1 MLYNRA
7 QMPKSTSVFFC
18 NSCGNE
24 FAKWAGQ
31 CPACHEWNTL
41 VETAPFLKTARTKTG
56 QKVSLKPAESFTVK
70 TALSSQTGYT
80 FSTGIGE
87 FDRVLG
93 PGLTKGGVYL
103 LAGQPGI
110 GKSTLLTQLALSLQP
125 PLSRGGG
132 QQAGGVLYVCSE
144 ENPAQVASRI
154 TRLQGL
160 SSQADHIQL
169 LNTSCVENIIDALKP
184 TISNRDLKSESCD
197 LICIVD
203 SIQSVSTVTNPTTP
217 GSPSQIRDSAS
228 FLIQAAKEH
237 SVPLI
242 IVGHV
247 TKDGD
252 IAGPKMLEHMVDTV
266 LELSGDRQHLLRL
279 LRTVKNRF
287 GPTDETGIF
296 RMDGG
301 GLNEVK
307 DPGAIL
313 LEGRVKNAPGSCLT
327 MIMEGTR
334 PLTVEIQAL
343 VVASPLPIPRRI
355 AKGISG
361 NRLQLI
367 CAILTKHLN
376 LSLATKDVFVNVT
389 GGLEVKDPGADLGI
403 ALAIVSSVKDKPLPE
418 NSICFGELGLLGEIR
433 KVGFTDK
440 MLKEAK
446 SLGYTIVFSP
456 LSHASIRSIK
466 LT

>member
-1 MLYNRA
+1 MS
-7 QMPKSTSVFFC
+7 KSSSVFFC

-41 VETAPFLKTARTKTG
+41 VEAAPFLKTTKG
-56 QKVSLKPAESFTVK
+56 GRRSSSHLLSALTVK
-70 TALSSQTGYT
+70 DALTSEKGLT
-80 FSTGIGE
+80 FPTGIGE

-93 PGLTKGGVYL
+93 SGITKGGVYL

-110 GKSTLLTQLALSLQP
+110 GKSTLLTQLALSL
-125 PLSRGGG
+125 SKD
-132 QQAGGVLYVCSE
+132 VFYVCSE

-154 TRLQGL
+154 QRISPKDTPKI
-160 SSQADHIQL
+160 HL
-169 LNTSCVENIIDALKP
+169 LNTSVVENIVEIIAKNPDSLV
-184 TISNRDLKSESCD
+184 I
-197 LICIVD
+197 ID
-203 SIQSVSTVTNPTTP
+203 SIQSVYTDQNATTP

-228 FLIQAAKEH
+228 ILIQSAKEH
-237 SVPLI
+237 GTPLI

-279 LRTVKNRF
+279 LRTIKNRF

-296 RMDGG
+296 QMTSA
-301 GLNEVK
+301 GLAEVK

-313 LEGRVKNAPGSCLT
+313 LEGRIKNAPGSCLT

-343 VVASPLPIPRRI
+343 VVSSPLPIPRRI
-355 AKGISG
+355 AKGIST

-367 CAILTKHLN
+367 CAILTKHLH
-376 LSLATKDVFVNVT
+376 LPIGEKDVFVNVT
-389 GGLEVKDPGADLGI
+389 GGMDIKDPGADLGI
-403 ALAIVSSVKDKPLPE
+403 ALAIISSAKDVPLPE
-418 NSICFGELGLLGEIR
+418 SSICFGELGLLGEIR
-433 KVGFTDK
+433 NVGFTDK
-440 MLKEAK
+440 MFKEAK
-446 SLGYTIVFSP
+446 ALGY
-456 LSHASIRSIK
+456 RSIYSPK
-466 LT
+466 DFPSIKKIPLK

>member
-1 MLYNRA
+1 MS
-7 QMPKSTSVFFC
+7 KSTTIFFC

-41 VETAPFLKTARTKTG
+41 VEATPFLNTRVTGGKKTTG
-56 QKVSLKPAESFTVK
+56 KPAETFSVNDALTSQKGFT
-70 TALSSQTGYT
+70 L
-80 FSTGIGE
+80 STGITE

-93 PGLTKGGVYL
+93 PGITRGGVYL

-110 GKSTLLTQLALSLQP
+110 GKSTLLTQLAISIP
-125 PLSRGGG
+125 EE
-132 QQAGGVLYVCSE
+132 VYYICSE
-144 ENPAQVASRI
+144 ENPAQVATRI
-154 TRLQGL
+154 KRL
-160 SSQADHIQL
+160 SKKDNKNIHL
-169 LNTSCVENIIDALKP
+169 LNTSVVDNICE
-184 TISNRDLKSESCD
+184 TIAKNHDSLV
-197 LICIVD
+197 IID
-203 SIQSVSTVTNPTTP
+203 SIQSVYTNQNATTP

-228 FLIQAAKEH
+228 LLIQTAKEH

-279 LRTVKNRF
+279 LRTIKNRF

-296 RMDGG
+296 RMTGN
-301 GLNEVK
+301 GLEEVK

-313 LEGRVKNAPGSCLT
+313 LEGRIKNAPGSCLT

-334 PLTVEIQAL
+334 PLTIEIQAL
-343 VVASPLPIPRRI
+343 VVSSPLPIPRRI
-355 AKGISG
+355 AKGIST

-367 CAILTKHLN
+367 CAILTKHLH
-376 LSLATKDVFVNVT
+376 LPIAEKDVFVNVT
-389 GGLEVKDPGADLGI
+389 GGLDVKDPGADLGI
-403 ALAIVSSVKDKPLPE
+403 ALAIVSSAKELPLPE

-433 KVGFTDK
+433 KVGFGDK
-440 MLKEAK
+440 MEKEAK
-446 SLGYTIVFSP
+446 ALGYSKIFSP
-456 LSHASIRSIK
+456 STHTTINSIK
-466 LT
+466 LVPTK

>member
-1 MLYNRA
+1 M
-7 QMPKSTSVFFC
+7 KSSSVFFC

-110 GKSTLLTQLALSLQP
+110 GKSTLLTQLALASKQT
-125 PLSRGGG
+125 
-132 QQAGGVLYVCSE
+132 VVYVCSE

-160 SSQADHIQL
+160 SLKADNIKL
-169 LNTSCVENIIDALKP
+169 LNTSTVENVLEAI
-184 TISNRDLKSESCD
+184 KSEPNS
-197 LICIVD
+197 LVIID

-228 FLIQAAKEH
+228 YLIQAAKEN
-237 SVPLI
+237 SIPLI

-301 GLNEVK
+301 GLTEVK

-313 LEGRVKNAPGSCLT
+313 LDGRVKNAPGSCLT
-327 MIMEGTR
+327 MVMEGTR

-343 VVASPLPIPRRI
+343 VVASPLPIPRRV
-355 AKGISG
+355 AKGISS

-389 GGLEVKDPGADLGI
+389 GGMEVKDPGADLGI
-403 ALAIVSSVKDKPLPE
+403 ALAIVSSVKDRSLPE

-440 MLKEAK
+440 MIKEAK
-446 SLGYTIVFSP
+446 SLGYTTVFSP

-466 LT
+466 L

>member
-1 MLYNRA
+1 
-7 QMPKSTSVFFC
+7 MPKSNVIFFC

-41 VETAPFLKTARTKTG
+41 VEATPFLKTAKTKSG
-56 QKVSLKPAESFTVK
+56 GKVTLKPAESFSVK

-80 FSTGIGE
+80 FSTGISE

-110 GKSTLLTQLALSLQP
+110 GKSTLLTQLALNSKQT
-125 PLSRGGG
+125 
-132 QQAGGVLYVCSE
+132 VVYVCSE
-144 ENPAQVASRI
+144 ENPAQVANRI
-154 TRLQGL
+154 KRL
-160 SSQADHIQL
+160 STKNNDHIKL
-169 LNTSCVENIIDALKP
+169 LNTSTVENILDA
-184 TISNRDLKSESCD
+184 IKSDPGC
-197 LICIVD
+197 LVIVD
-203 SIQSVSTVTNPTTP
+203 SIQSVSTAVNPTTP

-228 FLIQAAKEH
+228 FLIQTAKEN
-237 SVPLI
+237 SIPMI

-296 RMDGG
+296 RMDGN
-301 GLNEVK
+301 GLAEVK

-343 VVASPLPIPRRI
+343 VVASPLPIPRRV
-355 AKGISG
+355 AKGISS

-376 LSLATKDVFVNVT
+376 LPIATKDVFVNVT
-389 GGLEVKDPGADLGI
+389 GGMDVKDPGADLGI
-403 ALAIVSSVKDKPLPE
+403 ALAIVSSVKDKPLPD
-418 NSICFGELGLLGEIR
+418 NSICFGELGLLGEVR
-433 KVGFTDK
+433 KVGFSDK
-440 MLKEAK
+440 MLKEAT
-446 SLGYTIVFSP
+446 SLGYTTIFSP
-456 LSHASIRSIK
+456 STHTSIK
-466 LT
+466 AIKLA

>member
-1 MLYNRA
+1 
-7 QMPKSTSVFFC
+7 MPKSTSVFFC

-41 VETAPFLKTARTKTG
+41 VEATPFLKTARTKTG

-169 LNTSCVENIIDALKP
+169 LNTSCVENIIESLKP
-184 TISNRDLKSESCD
+184 TTSNQEPITL
-197 LICIVD
+197 CIVD

-228 FLIQAAKEH
+228 YLIQAAKEH

-301 GLNEVK
+301 GLTEVK

-327 MIMEGTR
+327 MVMEGTR

-389 GGLEVKDPGADLGI
+389 GGMDVKDPGADLGI

-446 SLGYTIVFSP
+446 SLGYTTVFSP
-456 LSHASIRSIK
+456 LSHTSLRSIK
-466 LT
+466 IV

>member
-1 MLYNRA
+1 MGL
-7 QMPKSTSVFFC
+7 S
-18 NSCGNE
+18 
-24 FAKWAGQ
+24 
-31 CPACHEWNTL
+31 
-41 VETAPFLKTARTKTG
+41 ARLPLFG
-56 QKVSLKPAESFTVK
+56 IILLVSLANAEDFVAVNSFDGRDVLSGIFYANVKGYPVRFLPSPAHDLSIFLAKVGSNHSVLLVQSAANPVSILAESELRYSNQVELY
-70 TALSSQTGYT
+70 ASQ
-80 FSTGIGE
+80 
-87 FDRVLG
+87 
-93 PGLTKGGVYL
+93 GGAETNL
-103 LAGQPGI
+103 
-110 GKSTLLTQLALSLQP
+110 
-125 PLSRGGG
+125 
-132 QQAGGVLYVCSE
+132 
-144 ENPAQVASRI
+144 
-154 TRLQGL
+154 
-160 SSQADHIQL
+160 
-169 LNTSCVENIIDALKP
+169 
-184 TISNRDLKSESCD
+184 D
-197 LICIVD
+197 LILNVIERGTPDLIIVD
-203 SIQSVSTVTNPTTP
+203 SIQTMYRPGLESAPGSVSQVRESTALLL
-217 GSPSQIRDSAS
+217 R
-228 FLIQAAKEH
+228 LAKTQGIPIF
-237 SVPLI
+237 V
-242 IVGHV
+242 VGHV

-296 RMDGG
+296 RMNSN
-301 GLNEVK
+301 GLEEVK
-307 DPGAIL
+307 DPGSIL

-343 VVASPLPIPRRI
+343 AVSSPLPIPRRI

-389 GGLEVKDPGADLGI
+389 GGMDIKDPGADLGI
-403 ALAIVSSVKDKPLPE
+403 ALAILSSVKDKPLPE

-446 SLGYTIVFSP
+446 ALGYTTIFSP
-456 LSHASIRSIK
+456 ISQTSIRSIK
-466 LT
+466 LM

>member
-1 MLYNRA
+1 
-7 QMPKSTSVFFC
+7 MPKSTTVFFC

-24 FAKWAGQ
+24 FVKWAGQ

-41 VETAPFLKTARTKTG
+41 VEATPFLKTTKSKTG
-56 QKVSLKPAESFTVK
+56 QKISIKPAESFTVQA
-70 TALSSQTGYT
+70 ALSSQIGYT

-110 GKSTLLTQLALSLQP
+110 GKSTLLTQLALASKQT
-125 PLSRGGG
+125 
-132 QQAGGVLYVCSE
+132 VVYVCSE

-154 TRLQGL
+154 KRLSAKGN
-160 SSQADHIQL
+160 DHIEL
-169 LNTSCVENIIDALKP
+169 LNTSTVENVVERIKADPNCLVII
-184 TISNRDLKSESCD
+184 
-197 LICIVD
+197 D
-203 SIQSVSTVTNPTTP
+203 SIQSVSTAINPTTP

-237 SVPLI
+237 STPLI

-279 LRTVKNRF
+279 LRTIKNRF

-296 RMDGG
+296 RMDGT
-301 GLNEVK
+301 GLVEVK

-343 VVASPLPIPRRI
+343 VVASPLPIPRRV

-376 LSLATKDVFVNVT
+376 LAIATKDVFVNVT
-389 GGLEVKDPGADLGI
+389 GGLDVKDPGADLGI

-446 SLGYTIVFSP
+446 ALGYTTVFSP
-456 LSHASIRSIK
+456 LSHTSIRSIK
-466 LT
+466 LL

>member
-1 MLYNRA
+1 MS
-7 QMPKSTSVFFC
+7 KSSVVFFC
-18 NSCGNE
+18 NTCGNE
-24 FAKWAGQ
+24 FAKWSGQ

-41 VETAPFLKTARTKTG
+41 VEATPFLKTQRGGGKRKSTPKA
-56 QKVSLKPAESFTVK
+56 AESLTVK
-70 TALSSQTGYT
+70 DALTSEKGYT
-80 FSTGIGE
+80 ISTGIGE

-110 GKSTLLTQLALSLQP
+110 GKSTLLTQLALSVP
-125 PLSRGGG
+125 KN
-132 QQAGGVLYVCSE
+132 VCYVCSE
-144 ENPAQVASRI
+144 ENPAQVATRI
-154 TRLQGL
+154 KRLSKKDTGNI
-160 SSQADHIQL
+160 SL
-169 LNTSCVENIIDALKP
+169 LNTSLVDSICETMAKNPDSLVII
-184 TISNRDLKSESCD
+184 
-197 LICIVD
+197 D
-203 SIQSVSTVTNPTTP
+203 SIQSVYTNQNITTP

-228 FLIQAAKEH
+228 LLIQTAKENNI
-237 SVPLI
+237 PLI

-247 TKDGD
+247 TKDGN

-266 LELSGDRQHLLRL
+266 LDLSGDRQHLLRL

-296 RMDGG
+296 QMTGE
-301 GLNEVK
+301 GLEEVK

-313 LEGRVKNAPGSCLT
+313 LEGRIQNAPGSCLT

-343 VVASPLPIPRRI
+343 VVSSPLPIPRRI
-355 AKGISG
+355 AKGISI

-367 CAILTKHLN
+367 CAILTKHLH
-376 LSLATKDVFVNVT
+376 LPIGEKDVFVNVT
-389 GGLEVKDPGADLGI
+389 GGMEVKDPGADLGI
-403 ALAIVSSVKDKPLPE
+403 AMAIISSAKNKPLPE

-433 KVGFTDK
+433 RVGFTDK

-446 SLGYTIVFSP
+446 ALGYKKIYSPATHKTIRDISRI
-456 LSHASIRSIK
+456 SREDS
-466 LT
+466 

>member
-1 MLYNRA
+1 
-7 QMPKSTSVFFC
+7 MPKPSTVFFC

-24 FAKWAGQ
+24 FAKWSGQ

-41 VETAPFLKTARTKTG
+41 TEATPFLKTAKTKTG
-56 QKVSLKPAESFTVK
+56 KSIAVKPAETYTVK
-70 TALSSQTGYT
+70 TAVASQSGYT
-80 FSTGIGE
+80 FSTNIGE
-87 FDRVLG
+87 LDRVLG

-110 GKSTLLTQLALSLQP
+110 GKSTLLTQLALNSKQT
-125 PLSRGGG
+125 
-132 QQAGGVLYVCSE
+132 VVYVCSE

-154 TRLQGL
+154 NRL
-160 SSQADHIQL
+160 SKKDNPHIKL
-169 LNTSCVENIIDALKP
+169 LNTSTVENVIEEIKKDQNCLV
-184 TISNRDLKSESCD
+184 
-197 LICIVD
+197 IVD
-203 SIQSVSTVTNPTTP
+203 SIQSVYTATNPTTP
-217 GSPSQIRDSAS
+217 GSPSQIRDSATY
-228 FLIQAAKEH
+228 LIQSAKEN
-237 SVPLI
+237 SVPMI

-279 LRTVKNRF
+279 LRTIKNRF

-296 RMDGG
+296 RMNSL
-301 GLNEVK
+301 GLEEVK

-343 VVASPLPIPRRI
+343 VVNSPLPIPRRI
-355 AKGISG
+355 AKGIST

-376 LSLATKDVFVNVT
+376 LPIATKDVFVNVT
-389 GGLEVKDPGADLGI
+389 GGLDVKDPGADLGI
-403 ALAIVSSVKDKPLPE
+403 ALAIVSSIKDKPLPE
-418 NSICFGELGLLGEIR
+418 SSICFGELGLLGEIR

-440 MLKEAK
+440 MLKEAN
-446 SLGYTIVFSP
+446 SLSYTSIFSP
-456 LSHASIRSIK
+456 STHTSIK
-466 LT
+466 SIKF

>member
-1 MLYNRA
+1 M
-7 QMPKSTSVFFC
+7 KSTSVFFC

-24 FAKWAGQ
+24 FVKWAGQ

-41 VETAPFLKTARTKTG
+41 IEATPFLKTAKTKTG
-56 QKVSLKPAESFTVK
+56 QKVSIKPAESFSVK
-70 TALSSQTGYT
+70 AALSSQTGYT

-110 GKSTLLTQLALSLQP
+110 GKSTLLTQLALSVVSP
-125 PLSRGGG
+125 SPLSKGEASLLARRGISGTINH
-132 QQAGGVLYVCSE
+132 VIYVCSE

-154 TRLQGL
+154 QRLSIKGN
-160 SSQADHIQL
+160 DHIQL
-169 LNTSCVENIIDALKP
+169 LNTSTVENILETMKADPNCLV
-184 TISNRDLKSESCD
+184 
-197 LICIVD
+197 IVD
-203 SIQSVSTVTNPTTP
+203 SIQSISTATNPTTP

-228 FLIQAAKEH
+228 YLIQTAKEN
-237 SVPLI
+237 SVPMI

-301 GLNEVK
+301 GLVEVK

-376 LSLATKDVFVNVT
+376 LAISTKDVFVNVT
-389 GGLEVKDPGADLGI
+389 GGMDVKDPGADLGI

-440 MLKEAK
+440 MIKEAK
-446 SLGYTIVFSP
+446 SLGYTTIFSP
-456 LSHASIRSIK
+456 LSHSSIKSIK
-466 LT
+466 L

>member
-1 MLYNRA
+1 MAR
-7 QMPKSTSVFFC
+7 STTVFFC

-24 FAKWAGQ
+24 FSKWAGQ

-41 VETAPFLKTARTKTG
+41 VEATPFLKTTKTKTG
-56 QKVSLKPAESFTVK
+56 ASVAIKPAESFTIK
-70 TALSSQTGYT
+70 QALSSQVGYT
-80 FSTGIGE
+80 FSTGITE

-110 GKSTLLTQLALSLQP
+110 GKSTLLTQLALNSKQN
-125 PLSRGGG
+125 
-132 QQAGGVLYVCSE
+132 VIYVCSE
-144 ENPAQVASRI
+144 ENPAQVATRI
-154 TRLQGL
+154 KRL
-160 SSQADHIQL
+160 STKDSDHIKL
-169 LNTSCVENIIDALKP
+169 LNSSAVENITEAVKTTPDCLV
-184 TISNRDLKSESCD
+184 
-197 LICIVD
+197 IVD
-203 SIQSVSTVTNPTTP
+203 SIQSVYTLTNATTP
-217 GSPSQIRDSAS
+217 GSPSQIRDSATY
-228 FLIQAAKEH
+228 LIQCAKEN
-237 SVPLI
+237 SVPMI

-279 LRTVKNRF
+279 LRTIKNRF

-296 RMDGG
+296 RMDGT
-301 GLNEVK
+301 GLTEVK

-313 LEGRVKNAPGSCLT
+313 LEGRVENAPGSCLT

-343 VVASPLPIPRRI
+343 VVSSPLPIPRRI
-355 AKGISG
+355 AKGIST

-376 LSLATKDVFVNVT
+376 LAIVTKDVFVNVT
-389 GGLEVKDPGADLGI
+389 GGMDIKDPGADLGI
-403 ALAIVSSVKDKPLPE
+403 ALAIVSSCKDKPLPE

-446 SLGYTIVFSP
+446 SLGYTNIFSP
-456 LSHASIRSIK
+456 GTHKSIKNIK

>member
-1 MLYNRA
+1 M
-7 QMPKSTSVFFC
+7 KSNVVFFC

-24 FAKWAGQ
+24 FVKWAGQ

-41 VETAPFLKTARTKTG
+41 VEATPFLKTAKTKSG
-56 QKVSLKPAESFTVK
+56 QKVSIKSAESFSVK
-70 TALSSQTGYT
+70 AALSSQTGYT
-80 FSTGIGE
+80 FSTGISE

-93 PGLTKGGVYL
+93 PGLTRGGVYL

-110 GKSTLLTQLALSLQP
+110 GKSTLLTQLALASKQT
-125 PLSRGGG
+125 
-132 QQAGGVLYVCSE
+132 VVYVCSE
-144 ENPAQVASRI
+144 ENPAQVATRI
-154 TRLQGL
+154 QRLSEPAL
-160 SSQADHIQL
+160 SSLRSRVPSREEGGCQAGRVRDTSHIKL
-169 LNTSCVENIIDALKP
+169 LNTSTVENIIEA
-184 TISNRDLKSESCD
+184 IKSDPGC
-197 LICIVD
+197 LVIVD
-203 SIQSVSTVTNPTTP
+203 SIQSVSTATNPTTP

-228 FLIQAAKEH
+228 YLIQAAKEH
-237 SVPLI
+237 STPLI

-279 LRTVKNRF
+279 LRTIKNRF

-296 RMDGG
+296 RMDSG
-301 GLNEVK
+301 GLIEVK

-376 LSLATKDVFVNVT
+376 LSIATKDVFVNVT
-389 GGLEVKDPGADLGI
+389 GGMDVKDPGADLGI

-440 MLKEAK
+440 MIKEAK
-446 SLGYTIVFSP
+446 ALGYTTIFSP
-456 LSHASIRSIK
+456 LSHTSIKSIK
-466 LT
+466 LS

>member
-1 MLYNRA
+1 
-7 QMPKSTSVFFC
+7 MPKSSTIFFC

-24 FAKWAGQ
+24 FVKWAGQ

-41 VETAPFLKTARTKTG
+41 VETTPFLKTAKTKTG
-56 QKVSLKPAESFTVK
+56 QKVSIKPAESFTVQA
-70 TALSSQTGYT
+70 ALSSQTGYT

-93 PGLTKGGVYL
+93 PGLTRGGVYL

-110 GKSTLLTQLALSLQP
+110 GKSTLLTQLALSISQP

-132 QQAGGVLYVCSE
+132 PQAGGVSKQARGISGTINHVVYVCSE
-144 ENPAQVASRI
+144 ENPAQVASRV
-154 TRLQGL
+154 TRLRGL
-160 SSQADHIQL
+160 SSQVDHIEL
-169 LNTSCVENIIDALKP
+169 LNTSTVENVVERIKSDPQCLVII
-184 TISNRDLKSESCD
+184 
-197 LICIVD
+197 D
-203 SIQSVSTVTNPTTP
+203 SIQSISTATNPTTP

-237 SVPLI
+237 STPLI

-279 LRTVKNRF
+279 LRTIKNRF

-296 RMDGG
+296 RMDGS
-301 GLNEVK
+301 GLVEVK

-343 VVASPLPIPRRI
+343 VVASPLPIPRRV
-355 AKGISG
+355 AKGISS

-376 LSLATKDVFVNVT
+376 LAISTKDVFVNVT
-389 GGLEVKDPGADLGI
+389 GGLDVKDPGADLGI

-446 SLGYTIVFSP
+446 ALGYTTVYSP

-466 LT
+466 LTA

>member
-1 MLYNRA
+1 
-7 QMPKSTSVFFC
+7 MPKSTTVFFC

-24 FAKWAGQ
+24 FAKWSGQ

-41 VETAPFLKTARTKTG
+41 VEATPFLKTQRGGSK
-56 QKVSLKPAESFTVK
+56 KSSSKPAESFSVK
-70 TALSSQTGYT
+70 EALTSEKGYT
-80 FSTGIGE
+80 FTTGISE

-93 PGLTKGGVYL
+93 PGLTRGGVYL

-110 GKSTLLTQLALSLQP
+110 GKSTLLTQLALSVPQD
-125 PLSRGGG
+125 
-132 QQAGGVLYVCSE
+132 VYYVCSE
-144 ENPAQVASRI
+144 ENPAQVATRI
-154 TRLQGL
+154 QRL
-160 SSQADHIQL
+160 SKKDPANIHL
-169 LNTSCVENIIDALKP
+169 LNTSVVDNICE
-184 TISNRDLKSESCD
+184 TIAKNPDSLV
-197 LICIVD
+197 IID
-203 SIQSVSTVTNPTTP
+203 SIQSVYTNQNATTP

-228 FLIQAAKEH
+228 LLIQTAKEH
-237 SVPLI
+237 STPLI

-279 LRTVKNRF
+279 LRTIKNRF

-296 RMDGG
+296 QMTGG
-301 GLNEVK
+301 GLAEVK

-313 LEGRVKNAPGSCLT
+313 LEGRIKNAPGSCLT

-343 VVASPLPIPRRI
+343 VVSSPLPIPRRV
-355 AKGISG
+355 AKGIST

-367 CAILTKHLN
+367 CAILTKHLH
-376 LSLATKDVFVNVT
+376 LPIAEKDVFVNVT
-389 GGLEVKDPGADLGI
+389 GGMDVKDPGADLGI
-403 ALAIVSSVKDKPLPE
+403 ALAIVSSAKNVPLPE

-433 KVGFTDK
+433 RVGFTDK

-446 SLGYTIVFSP
+446 ALGYGKIFSP
-456 LSHASIRSIK
+456 EGYPTLSSLHLPSK
-466 LT
+466 TN

>member
-1 MLYNRA
+1 MA
-7 QMPKSTSVFFC
+7 KSSTVFFC

-41 VETAPFLKTARTKTG
+41 VEAAPFQKPVKGARASG
-56 QKVSLKPAESFTVK
+56 KPVETFTVK
-70 TALSSQTGYT
+70 EALNSTKGYT
-80 FSTGIGE
+80 FPTGIGE

-93 PGLTKGGVYL
+93 PGLTRGGVYL
-103 LAGQPGI
+103 LAGEPGI
-110 GKSTLLTQLALSLQP
+110 GKSTLLTQLALSI
-125 PLSRGGG
+125 GTDIY
-132 QQAGGVLYVCSE
+132 YVCSE

-154 TRLQGL
+154 QRL
-160 SSQADHIQL
+160 SQKDTQNIHL
-169 LNTSCVENIIDALKP
+169 LNTSVVENITQ
-184 TISNRDLKSESCD
+184 TISKNPNSLV
-197 LICIVD
+197 IVD
-203 SIQSVSTVTNPTTP
+203 SIQSVYTSQNATTP

-228 FLIQAAKEH
+228 LLIQAAKEN

-266 LELSGDRQHLLRL
+266 LQLSGDRQHLLRL
-279 LRTVKNRF
+279 LRTIKNRF

-296 RMDGG
+296 QMT
-301 GLNEVK
+301 GLGLSEVT

-334 PLTVEIQAL
+334 PLTIEIQAL
-343 VVASPLPIPRRI
+343 VVSSPLPIPRRI
-355 AKGISG
+355 AKGISI

-367 CAILTKHLN
+367 CAILTKHLH
-376 LSLATKDVFVNVT
+376 LPIADKDVFVNVT
-389 GGLEVKDPGADLGI
+389 GGMDVKDPGADLGI
-403 ALAIVSSVKDKPLPE
+403 ALAIISSAKNLPLPE
-418 NSICFGELGLLGEIR
+418 NSISFGELGLLGEIR
-433 KVGFTDK
+433 RVGFADK
-440 MLKEAK
+440 MQKEAK
-446 SLGYTIVFSP
+446 KLGYQTIFSP
-456 LSHASIRSIK
+456 QDHHSIK
-466 LT
+466 SIKF

>member
-1 MLYNRA
+1 M
-7 QMPKSTSVFFC
+7 KSSSIFFC

-24 FAKWAGQ
+24 FVKWAGQ

-41 VETAPFLKTARTKTG
+41 VEATPFLKTAKTKTG
-56 QKVSLKPAESFTVK
+56 QKISIKPAESFTVQA
-70 TALSSQTGYT
+70 ALSSQTGYT

-110 GKSTLLTQLALSLQP
+110 GKSTLLTQLALSVTSP
-125 PLSRGGG
+125 SPLSKGDTATPRGISGSRRT
-132 QQAGGVLYVCSE
+132 VIYVCSE

-154 TRLQGL
+154 SRLSNL
-160 SSQADHIQL
+160 APSTKHQAPITL
-169 LNTSCVENIIDALKP
+169 LNTSTVENVVERIKSDPHCLVII
-184 TISNRDLKSESCD
+184 
-197 LICIVD
+197 D
-203 SIQSVSTVTNPTTP
+203 SIQSISTATNPTTP

-228 FLIQAAKEH
+228 FLIQAAKEY
-237 SVPLI
+237 STPLI

-279 LRTVKNRF
+279 LRTIKNRF

-296 RMDGG
+296 RMDSN
-301 GLNEVK
+301 GLLEVK

-343 VVASPLPIPRRI
+343 VVDSLLPIPRRV

-389 GGLEVKDPGADLGI
+389 GGLDVKDPGADLGI

-440 MLKEAK
+440 MIKEAK
-446 SLGYTIVFSP
+446 ALGYTTIYSP
-456 LSHASIRSIK
+456 LSHAGIRSIK

>member
-1 MLYNRA
+1 M
-7 QMPKSTSVFFC
+7 KSSTVFFC

-24 FAKWAGQ
+24 FVKWAGQ

-41 VETAPFLKTARTKTG
+41 VEATPFLKTAKTKTG
-56 QKVSLKPAESFTVK
+56 QKVTLKPAESFTVQ
-70 TALSSQTGYT
+70 TALASQTSYT
-80 FSTGIGE
+80 FTTGLKE

-93 PGLTKGGVYL
+93 PGLTRGGVYL

-110 GKSTLLTQLALSLQP
+110 GKSTLLTQLALSL
-125 PLSRGGG
+125 LSPH
-132 QQAGGVLYVCSE
+132 QAPSTKHSILYVCSE

-154 TRLQGL
+154 SRLQGQ
-160 SSQADHIQL
+160 SSKADNIQL
-169 LNTSCVENIIDALKP
+169 LNTSCVENITEALKP
-184 TISNRDLKSESCD
+184 GTSNSEPIT
-197 LICIVD
+197 LCIVD
-203 SIQSVSTVTNPTTP
+203 SIQSVSSVTNPTTS
-217 GSPSQIRDSAS
+217 GSPSQIRDSATY
-228 FLIQAAKEH
+228 LIQAAKE
-237 SVPLI
+237 SSIPLI

-247 TKDGD
+247 TKDGS

-279 LRTVKNRF
+279 LRSSKNRF

-296 RMDGG
+296 RMEGS
-301 GLNEVK
+301 GLTEVK

-313 LEGRVKNAPGSCLT
+313 LEGRVPNAPGSCLT

-343 VVASPLPIPRRI
+343 VVASPLPIPRRV

-367 CAILTKHLN
+367 CAILTKHLH
-376 LSLATKDVFVNVT
+376 LPLATKDVFVNVT
-389 GGLEVKDPGADLGI
+389 GGLDVKDPGADLGI
-403 ALAIVSSVKDKPLPE
+403 ALAIISSVKDKPLPE
-418 NSICFGELGLLGEIR
+418 SSICFGELGLLGEIR
-433 KVGFTDK
+433 RVGFTDK

-446 SLGYTIVFSP
+446 TLGYTTIYSP
-456 LSHASIRSIK
+456 LSHASIKTIK
-466 LT
+466 FS

>member
-1 MLYNRA
+1 MS
-7 QMPKSTSVFFC
+7 KSTTVFFC

-41 VETAPFLKTARTKTG
+41 VEATPFLNTRVTG
-56 QKVSLKPAESFTVK
+56 GKKITSKPAETFSVSDALTSQKGFT
-70 TALSSQTGYT
+70 L
-80 FSTGIGE
+80 STGIGE

-93 PGLTKGGVYL
+93 PGITRGGVYL

-110 GKSTLLTQLALSLQP
+110 GKSTLLTQLAISIPQE
-125 PLSRGGG
+125 
-132 QQAGGVLYVCSE
+132 VYYVCSE
-144 ENPAQVASRI
+144 ENPAQVATRI
-154 TRLQGL
+154 KRL
-160 SSQADHIQL
+160 SKKDTKNIHL
-169 LNTSCVENIIDALKP
+169 LNTSVVDNICE
-184 TISNRDLKSESCD
+184 TIAKNHDSLV
-197 LICIVD
+197 IID
-203 SIQSVSTVTNPTTP
+203 SIQSVYTNQNATTP

-228 FLIQAAKEH
+228 LLIQTAKEH

-242 IVGHV
+242 VVGHV

-279 LRTVKNRF
+279 LRTIKNRF

-296 RMDGG
+296 RMTGN
-301 GLNEVK
+301 GLEEVK

-334 PLTVEIQAL
+334 PLTIEIQAL
-343 VVASPLPIPRRI
+343 VVSSPLPIPRRI
-355 AKGISG
+355 AKGISI

-367 CAILTKHLN
+367 CAILTKHLH
-376 LSLATKDVFVNVT
+376 LPIAEKDVFVNVT
-389 GGLEVKDPGADLGI
+389 GGLDVKDPGADLGI
-403 ALAIVSSVKDKPLPE
+403 ALAIVSSAKDLPLPE

-433 KVGFTDK
+433 KVGFGDK
-440 MLKEAK
+440 MEKEAK
-446 SLGYTIVFSP
+446 ALGYSKIFSP
-456 LSHASIRSIK
+456 STHTSIK
-466 LT
+466 SITLRGASS

>member
-1 MLYNRA
+1 MS
-7 QMPKSTSVFFC
+7 KSNTVFFC

-41 VETAPFLKTARTKTG
+41 VEATPFLKTQRGGSKKSST
-56 QKVSLKPAESFTVK
+56 KPAETFTVK
-70 TALSSQTGYT
+70 EALTSEVGYT
-80 FSTGIGE
+80 LTTGISE

-110 GKSTLLTQLALSLQP
+110 GKSTLLTQLAITVP
-125 PLSRGGG
+125 ND
-132 QQAGGVLYVCSE
+132 VYYVCSE
-144 ENPAQVASRI
+144 ENPAQVATRI
-154 TRLQGL
+154 KRL
-160 SSQADHIQL
+160 SKKDTPNIHL
-169 LNTSCVENIIDALKP
+169 LNTSLVDSICETIAKNHNSLVII
-184 TISNRDLKSESCD
+184 
-197 LICIVD
+197 D
-203 SIQSVSTVTNPTTP
+203 SIQSVYTNQNVTTP

-228 FLIQAAKEH
+228 LLIQTAKEH

-296 RMDGG
+296 QMTGN
-301 GLNEVK
+301 GLEEVK

-313 LEGRVKNAPGSCLT
+313 LEGRIKNAPGSCLT

-343 VVASPLPIPRRI
+343 VVSSPLPIPRRI
-355 AKGISG
+355 AKGIST

-367 CAILTKHLN
+367 CAILTKHLH
-376 LSLATKDVFVNVT
+376 LPIAEKDVFVNVT
-389 GGLEVKDPGADLGI
+389 GGMDVKDPGADLGI
-403 ALAIVSSVKDKPLPE
+403 ALAIISSAKNVPLPE

-433 KVGFTDK
+433 KVGFSDK

-446 SLGYTIVFSP
+446 ALGYDKIFSP
-456 LSHASIRSIK
+456 TTHATINSISLPNRG
-466 LT
+466 

>member
-1 MLYNRA
+1 
-7 QMPKSTSVFFC
+7 MPKATTLFFC

-24 FAKWAGQ
+24 FVKWAGQ

-41 VETAPFLKTARTKTG
+41 VEATPFLKTAKTKTG
-56 QKVSLKPAESFTVK
+56 QKVSIKPAESFSVK

-80 FSTGIGE
+80 FSTGISE

-110 GKSTLLTQLALSLQP
+110 GKSTLLTQLALNSKQT
-125 PLSRGGG
+125 
-132 QQAGGVLYVCSE
+132 VVYVCSE

-154 TRLQGL
+154 RRL
-160 SSQADHIQL
+160 SAKDNPHIQL
-169 LNTSCVENIIDALKP
+169 LNTSTVENIVEAIKNDPNCLV
-184 TISNRDLKSESCD
+184 
-197 LICIVD
+197 IVD
-203 SIQSVSTVTNPTTP
+203 SIQSVSTAINPTTP

-228 FLIQAAKEH
+228 FLIQAAKEN
-237 SVPLI
+237 STPMI

-279 LRTVKNRF
+279 LRSIKNRF

-296 RMDGG
+296 RMDGS
-301 GLNEVK
+301 GLVEVK

-343 VVASPLPIPRRI
+343 VVASPLPIPRRV
-355 AKGISG
+355 AKGISS

-376 LSLATKDVFVNVT
+376 LAIATKDVFVNVT
-389 GGLEVKDPGADLGI
+389 GGMDVKDPGADLGI
-403 ALAIVSSVKDKPLPE
+403 ALAIVSSTKDKPLPE
-418 NSICFGELGLLGEIR
+418 NTICFGELGLLGEIR

-440 MLKEAK
+440 MIKEAK
-446 SLGYTIVFSP
+446 SLGYTTIYSP
-456 LSHASIRSIK
+456 LSQSSIKSIK

>member
-1 MLYNRA
+1 M
-7 QMPKSTSVFFC
+7 KSPTVFFC

-24 FAKWAGQ
+24 FVKWAGQ

-41 VETAPFLKTARTKTG
+41 VEATPFLKTAKTKTG
-56 QKVSLKPAESFTVK
+56 QKVSIKPAESFTVQ
-70 TALSSQTGYT
+70 TALASQTSYT
-80 FSTGIGE
+80 FTTGLKE

-110 GKSTLLTQLALSLQP
+110 GKSTLLTQLALSLPSPHQTP
-125 PLSRGGG
+125 STKHSI
-132 QQAGGVLYVCSE
+132 LYVCSE

-154 TRLQGL
+154 TRLNPAL
-160 SSQADHIQL
+160 SREGVRQDERVQPSIIL
-169 LNTSCVENIIDALKP
+169 LNTSCVENIIDSLKP
-184 TISNRDLKSESCD
+184 RTNNQEPVAL
-197 LICIVD
+197 CIVD
-203 SIQSVSTVTNPTTP
+203 SIQSVSSATNPTTS

-228 FLIQAAKEH
+228 YLIQAAKEH

-247 TKDGD
+247 TKDGS

-279 LRTVKNRF
+279 LRSSKNRF

-296 RMDGG
+296 RMEGS
-301 GLNEVK
+301 GLTEVK

-343 VVASPLPIPRRI
+343 VVASPLPIPRRV

-367 CAILTKHLN
+367 CAILTKHLH
-376 LSLATKDVFVNVT
+376 LPLATKDVFVNVT
-389 GGLEVKDPGADLGI
+389 GGLDVKDPGADLGI
-403 ALAIVSSVKDKPLPE
+403 ALAIVSSVKDKPMPP

-433 KVGFTDK
+433 RVGFTDK
-440 MLKEAK
+440 MIKEAK
-446 SLGYTIVFSP
+446 TLGYTTVYSP
-456 LSHASIRSIK
+456 LSHASIKTIK
-466 LT
+466 FS

>member
-1 MLYNRA
+1 
-7 QMPKSTSVFFC
+7 MPKSANIFFC

-24 FAKWAGQ
+24 FAKWSGQ

-41 VETAPFLKTARTKTG
+41 VEATPFLKTQRGGTK
-56 QKVSLKPAESFTVK
+56 KSSNKPAETFSVK
-70 TALSSQTGYT
+70 DALTSQDGYT
-80 FSTGIGE
+80 QSTGIAE
-87 FDRVLG
+87 VDRVLG
-93 PGLTKGGVYL
+93 PGITKGGVYL

-110 GKSTLLTQLALSLQP
+110 GKSTLLTQLAISIK
-125 PLSRGGG
+125 SD
-132 QQAGGVLYVCSE
+132 VYYVCSE
-144 ENPAQVASRI
+144 ENPAQVATRI
-154 TRLQGL
+154 KRLSKIETPNIHL
-160 SSQADHIQL
+160 I
-169 LNTSCVENIIDALKP
+169 NTSLVDSVCETIAKNPKSLVII
-184 TISNRDLKSESCD
+184 
-197 LICIVD
+197 D
-203 SIQSVSTVTNPTTP
+203 SIQSVFTNQNATTP

-228 FLIQAAKEH
+228 LLIQTAKEH
-237 SVPLI
+237 STPLI

-247 TKDGD
+247 TKDGN

-266 LELSGDRQHLLRL
+266 LDLSGDRQHFLRL
-279 LRTVKNRF
+279 LRTIKNRF

-296 RMDGG
+296 QMTSK
-301 GLNEVK
+301 GLEEVK

-343 VVASPLPIPRRI
+343 VVSSPLPIPRRI
-355 AKGISG
+355 AKGISI

-367 CAILTKHLN
+367 CAILTKHLH
-376 LSLATKDVFVNVT
+376 LPIGEKDVFVNVT

-403 ALAIVSSVKDKPLPE
+403 ALAIISSSKDKPLPE

-433 KVGFTDK
+433 KVGFAEK

-446 SLGYTIVFSP
+446 ALGYTNIYSP
-456 LSHASIRSIK
+456 TSHHNLKSVSF
-466 LT
+466 

>member
-1 MLYNRA
+1 
-7 QMPKSTSVFFC
+7 MPKSNTIFFC

-24 FAKWAGQ
+24 FVKWAGQ

-41 VETAPFLKTARTKTG
+41 VEATPFLKTTKTKTG
-56 QKVSLKPAESFTVK
+56 QKVTLKPAESFSVK
-70 TALSSQTGYT
+70 SALSSQTGYT
-80 FSTGIGE
+80 FSTGISE

-110 GKSTLLTQLALSLQP
+110 GKSTLLTQLALLASSSSALSKGETP
-125 PLSRGGG
+125 PP
-132 QQAGGVLYVCSE
+132 AGKGISGSQRTVIYVCSE

-154 TRLQGL
+154 QRL
-160 SSQADHIQL
+160 SQKGHDHIKL
-169 LNTSCVENIIDALKP
+169 LNTSCVENIIDAIKDQM
-184 TISNRDLKSESCD
+184 SNVQSKMSNILV
-197 LICIVD
+197 IVD
-203 SIQSVSTVTNPTTP
+203 SIQSVSTATNPTTP

-228 FLIQAAKEH
+228 YLIQAAKEY
-237 SVPLI
+237 SIPMI

-301 GLNEVK
+301 GLIEVK

-343 VVASPLPIPRRI
+343 VVSSPLPIPRRV
-355 AKGISG
+355 AKGISS

-367 CAILTKHLN
+367 CAILIKHLN
-376 LSLATKDVFVNVT
+376 LAIATKDVFVNVT
-389 GGLEVKDPGADLGI
+389 GGMDIKDPGADLGI

-440 MLKEAK
+440 MIKGAK
-446 SLGYTIVFSP
+446 SLGYTTILSP
-456 LSHASIRSIK
+456 LSHSSIKTIK

>member
-1 MLYNRA
+1 MS
-7 QMPKSTSVFFC
+7 KSTTVFFC

-24 FAKWAGQ
+24 FAKWSGQ

-41 VETAPFLKTARTKTG
+41 VEATPFLKTQRGGGKKSST
-56 QKVSLKPAESFTVK
+56 KPAESFSVK
-70 TALSSQTGYT
+70 EALTSELGYT
-80 FSTGIGE
+80 FTTGISE

-93 PGLTKGGVYL
+93 PGLTRGGVYL

-110 GKSTLLTQLALSLQP
+110 GKSTLLTQLALSVPQD
-125 PLSRGGG
+125 
-132 QQAGGVLYVCSE
+132 VYYVCSE
-144 ENPAQVASRI
+144 ENPAQVATRI
-154 TRLQGL
+154 KRL
-160 SSQADHIQL
+160 SKKNPANIHL
-169 LNTSCVENIIDALKP
+169 LNTSVVDSICETIAKNKNSLVII
-184 TISNRDLKSESCD
+184 
-197 LICIVD
+197 D
-203 SIQSVSTVTNPTTP
+203 SIQSVYTNQNATTP

-228 FLIQAAKEH
+228 LLIQTAKEH
-237 SVPLI
+237 GVPLI

-247 TKDGD
+247 TKVGD

-279 LRTVKNRF
+279 LRTIKNRF

-296 RMDGG
+296 QMTGS
-301 GLNEVK
+301 GLEEVK

-313 LEGRVKNAPGSCLT
+313 LDGRIKNAPGSCLT

-343 VVASPLPIPRRI
+343 VVSSPLPIPRRI
-355 AKGISG
+355 AKGIST

-367 CAILTKHLN
+367 CAILTKHLH
-376 LSLATKDVFVNVT
+376 LPISEKDVFVNVT
-389 GGLEVKDPGADLGI
+389 GGMDVKDPGADLGI
-403 ALAIVSSVKDKPLPE
+403 ALAIVSSAKNVPLPE

-433 KVGFTDK
+433 RVGFSDK

-446 SLGYTIVFSP
+446 SLGYEKIFSP
-456 LSHASIRSIK
+456 DTYKTINSIRLSSQAD
-466 LT
+466 

>member
-1 MLYNRA
+1 MS
-7 QMPKSTSVFFC
+7 KSTTVFFC

-41 VETAPFLKTARTKTG
+41 VEATPFLKTPRGGAKKT
-56 QKVSLKPAESFTVK
+56 STKPAETFSVK
-70 TALSSQTGYT
+70 DALTSQEGYT
-80 FSTGIGE
+80 ISTNISE

-110 GKSTLLTQLALSLQP
+110 GKSTILTQLAIS
-125 PLSRGGG
+125 
-132 QQAGGVLYVCSE
+132 VTNDVYYVCSE
-144 ENPAQVASRI
+144 ENPAQVATRI
-154 TRLQGL
+154 KRLSKKDTPNIHL
-160 SSQADHIQL
+160 I
-169 LNTSCVENIIDALKP
+169 NTSVVDNICE
-184 TISNRDLKSESCD
+184 TIAKNPNS
-197 LICIVD
+197 LIIVD
-203 SIQSVSTVTNPTTP
+203 SIQSVYTNQNATTP

-228 FLIQAAKEH
+228 LLIQTAKEH
-237 SVPLI
+237 STPLI

-247 TKDGD
+247 TKDGT

-296 RMDGG
+296 QMTSA
-301 GLNEVK
+301 GLEEVK

-313 LEGRVKNAPGSCLT
+313 LEGRIKNAPGSCLT

-343 VVASPLPIPRRI
+343 VVSSPLPIPRRI
-355 AKGISG
+355 AKGISI

-367 CAILTKHLN
+367 CAILTKHLH
-376 LSLATKDVFVNVT
+376 LPIAEKDVFVNVT
-389 GGLEVKDPGADLGI
+389 GGLDIKDPGADLGI
-403 ALAIVSSVKDKPLPE
+403 ALAIVSSAKNKPLPE
-418 NSICFGELGLLGEIR
+418 NSISFGELGLLGEIR
-433 KVGFTDK
+433 KVGFADK

-446 SLGYTIVFSP
+446 ALGYTNIYSP
-456 LSHASIRSIK
+456 TTNHNLKSVNF
-466 LT
+466 

>member
-1 MLYNRA
+1 
-7 QMPKSTSVFFC
+7 MPKSNVIFFC

-41 VETAPFLKTARTKTG
+41 VEATPFLKTQRGGAKRAST
-56 QKVSLKPAESFTVK
+56 KPAEVFSIK
-70 TALSSQTGYT
+70 QALTSQKGYT
-80 FSTGIGE
+80 LTTGISE

-93 PGLTKGGVYL
+93 PGLTRGGVYL

-110 GKSTLLTQLALSLQP
+110 GKSTLLTQLAISVAQD
-125 PLSRGGG
+125 
-132 QQAGGVLYVCSE
+132 VYYVCSE
-144 ENPAQVASRI
+144 ENPAQVATRI
-154 TRLQGL
+154 RRL
-160 SSQADHIQL
+160 SKKEVSNIHL
-169 LNTSCVENIIDALKP
+169 LNTSLVDSVCETIAKNPNSLVII
-184 TISNRDLKSESCD
+184 
-197 LICIVD
+197 D
-203 SIQSVSTVTNPTTP
+203 SIQSVYTNQNATTP

-228 FLIQAAKEH
+228 LLIQTAKEH

-247 TKDGD
+247 TKDGN

-266 LELSGDRQHLLRL
+266 LELNGDRQHLLRL
-279 LRTVKNRF
+279 LRTSKNRF

-296 RMDGG
+296 QMTGV
-301 GLNEVK
+301 GLEEVK

-313 LEGRVKNAPGSCLT
+313 LEGRIKNASGSCLT

-334 PLTVEIQAL
+334 PLTIEIQAL

-355 AKGISG
+355 AKGIST

-367 CAILTKHLN
+367 CAILTKHLH
-376 LSLATKDVFVNVT
+376 LPIGEKDVFVNVT
-389 GGLEVKDPGADLGI
+389 GGLDVKDPGADLGI
-403 ALAIVSSVKDKPLPE
+403 ALALISSAKDTPLPE

-433 KVGFTDK
+433 KVSFGDK

-446 SLGYTIVFSP
+446 ALGYTQIFSP
-456 LSHASIRSIK
+456 ATHATIKSIT
-466 LT
+466 L

>member
-1 MLYNRA
+1 MS
-7 QMPKSTSVFFC
+7 KTTTIFFC

-24 FAKWAGQ
+24 FAKWSGQ

-41 VETAPFLKTARTKTG
+41 VEATPFLKTQRGGAKKTS
-56 QKVSLKPAESFTVK
+56 VKPAESFSVK
-70 TALSSQTGYT
+70 EALTSEKSYT
-80 FSTGIGE
+80 FTSGISE

-93 PGLTKGGVYL
+93 PGLTRGGVYL

-110 GKSTLLTQLALSLQP
+110 GKSTLLTQLALSVPQD
-125 PLSRGGG
+125 
-132 QQAGGVLYVCSE
+132 VFYICSE
-144 ENPAQVASRI
+144 ENPAQVATRI
-154 TRLQGL
+154 QRL
-160 SSQADHIQL
+160 SKKDSANIHL
-169 LNTSCVENIIDALKP
+169 LNTSLVDEICDTIAKNKNSLVII
-184 TISNRDLKSESCD
+184 
-197 LICIVD
+197 D
-203 SIQSVSTVTNPTTP
+203 SIQSVYTNQNATTP

-228 FLIQAAKEH
+228 LLIQTAKEH

-247 TKDGD
+247 TKVGD

-279 LRTVKNRF
+279 LRTIKNRF

-296 RMDGG
+296 QMTGN
-301 GLNEVK
+301 GLEEVK

-313 LEGRVKNAPGSCLT
+313 LDGRIKNAPGSCLT

-343 VVASPLPIPRRI
+343 VVSSPLPIPRRI
-355 AKGISG
+355 AKGISA

-367 CAILTKHLN
+367 CAILTKHLH
-376 LSLATKDVFVNVT
+376 LPIGEKDVFVNVT
-389 GGLEVKDPGADLGI
+389 GGMDIKDPGADLGI
-403 ALAIVSSVKDKPLPE
+403 ALAIISSAKDLPLPE
-418 NSICFGELGLLGEIR
+418 SSICFGELGLLGEIR
-433 KVGFTDK
+433 RVGFTDK

-446 SLGYTIVFSP
+446 ALGYETIFSP
-456 LSHASIRSIK
+456 QTFQTIKAIPLSKHIR
-466 LT
+466 

>member
-1 MLYNRA
+1 
-7 QMPKSTSVFFC
+7 MPKSNVIFFC

-41 VETAPFLKTARTKTG
+41 VEATPFLKTQRGGTK
-56 QKVSLKPAESFTVK
+56 KASHKPAETFSVK
-70 TALSSQTGYT
+70 DALTSQKGYT
-80 FSTGIGE
+80 ISTGIGE

-93 PGLTKGGVYL
+93 PGLTRGGVYL

-110 GKSTLLTQLALSLQP
+110 GKSTLLTQLAISVPQE
-125 PLSRGGG
+125 
-132 QQAGGVLYVCSE
+132 VFYVCSE
-144 ENPAQVASRI
+144 ENPAQVATRI
-154 TRLQGL
+154 KRL
-160 SSQADHIQL
+160 SKKEATNVHL
-169 LNTSCVENIIDALKP
+169 LNTSLVDSVCETIAKNPNSLVII
-184 TISNRDLKSESCD
+184 
-197 LICIVD
+197 D
-203 SIQSVSTVTNPTTP
+203 SIQSVYTNQNVTTP

-228 FLIQAAKEH
+228 LLIQTAKEH
-237 SVPLI
+237 STPLI

-247 TKDGD
+247 TKDGN

-266 LELSGDRQHLLRL
+266 LELNGDRQHLLRL
-279 LRTVKNRF
+279 LRTSKNRF

-296 RMDGG
+296 QMTGS
-301 GLNEVK
+301 GLEEVK

-313 LEGRVKNAPGSCLT
+313 LEGRVKNASGSCLT

-334 PLTVEIQAL
+334 PLTIEIQAL

-355 AKGISG
+355 AKGISI

-367 CAILTKHLN
+367 CAILTKHLH
-376 LSLATKDVFVNVT
+376 LPIGEKDVFVNVT
-389 GGLEVKDPGADLGI
+389 GGLDVKDPGADLGI
-403 ALAIVSSVKDKPLPE
+403 ALALISSAKDTPLPE

-433 KVGFTDK
+433 KVSFGDK

-446 SLGYTIVFSP
+446 ALGYSQIFSP
-456 LSHASIRSIK
+456 TTHSSIK
-466 LT
+466 SISLK